1 MVSQNLVA
9 FDSAALTLVLADGDD
24 LHVHG
29 GPEEK
34 PRWVRTAPA
43 RLLAVGAGGG
53 LVTTLDA
60 RGVLTWW
67 TGSGEV
73 YSSSTL
79 DDAAFGLAT
88 APDGQACAVLFPD
101 RVVLVERG
109 AASRTLR
116 IEDATAAAFSAD
128 GGRVAIGTRTGAV
141 RIVTFAGEP
150 FGEAQVEATVTS
162 LAASPKGS
170 WYLTSGDRVLRLEAQ
185 GGEAQRITRA
195 GGYAPDC
202 VAVSTDGSLFAVRLD
217 ASITIAL
224 SDPPKETVA
233 QLRYPERTITGVAF
247 APGRV
252 MLVGL
257 DKGDAN
263 YADIPREEL
272 RRTETF
278 EGRSVNRWM
287 VSVNLDAAA
296 AGPPPTAAPAPS
308 ASPASPAPLPRPGPA
323 AWREAPTLPAPEKPV
338 SGGAKSW
345 VLGVLS
351 VALLAAAVWWKVTS
365 DEDRAKEERSRQ
377 MQEDISNSVRDSVK
391 KSMKK

>member
-109 AASRTLR
+109 AREPYASDRGRDGRRLLGR
-116 IEDATAAAFSAD
+116 RRARRHRDAH
-128 GGRVAIGTRTGAV
+128 GRGTHRH
-141 RIVTFAGEP
+141 
-150 FGEAQVEATVTS
+150 
-162 LAASPKGS
+162 
-170 WYLTSGDRVLRLEAQ
+170 
-185 GGEAQRITRA
+185 
-195 GGYAPDC
+195 
-202 VAVSTDGSLFAVRLD
+202 
-217 ASITIAL
+217 
-224 SDPPKETVA
+224 
-233 QLRYPERTITGVAF
+233 
-247 APGRV
+247 
-252 MLVGL
+252 
-257 DKGDAN
+257 
-263 YADIPREEL
+263 L
-272 RRTETF
+272 RR
-278 EGRSVNRWM
+278 
-287 VSVNLDAAA
+287 
-296 AGPPPTAAPAPS
+296 
-308 ASPASPAPLPRPGPA
+308 
-323 AWREAPTLPAPEKPV
+323 
-338 SGGAKSW
+338 
-345 VLGVLS
+345 
-351 VALLAAAVWWKVTS
+351 
-365 DEDRAKEERSRQ
+365 
-377 MQEDISNSVRDSVK
+377 
-391 KSMKK
+391 